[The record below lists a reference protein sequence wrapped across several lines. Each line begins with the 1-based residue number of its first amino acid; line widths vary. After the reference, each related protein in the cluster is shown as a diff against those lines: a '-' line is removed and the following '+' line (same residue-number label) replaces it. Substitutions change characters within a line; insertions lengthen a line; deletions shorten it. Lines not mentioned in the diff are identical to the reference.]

1 MWVCNNEEN
10 SQLGYFWFRRQ
21 YHMVPHT
28 YKKNMRAVC
37 LVHPSASVRLLVFF
51 LSYICRTSFWDK
63 LIYADRLEFLDELV
77 GDDPKRKLH
86 LSKELI
92 EYDRFLPC
100 SHPTP
105 TLLRPYPTPPYT
117 TLHHPTPPYPTLHH
131 PTPPYPTLFHSQIH
145 GRIKE
150 GMGFVTFPLQYQAI
164 VFRPFK
170 GQVLD
175 AIVTLVNK
183 MGFFAEV
190 GPLQVVMGKK
200 GCEKGCEK
208 GCWGFWGV
216 FFPFGG
222 GNEILRCGNNAVRH
236 EGEMG
241 HSPNILLSLQVFVSK
256 HAMPS
261 DFAFDPQV
269 PFSDSTL
276 SQMTPDDTH
285 TPCFICTTDNLAL
298 VTSNPFFPHMSHAP
312 RLYITDSFFFY
323 IHLISSS
330 YTFRFTQVP
339 ALKHLTNTC

>member
-117 TLHHPTPPYPTLHH
+117 TLHHPTPPYPTPPHPTLPH
-131 PTPPYPTLFHSQIH
+131 PTPPYPTLPNPTQ
-145 GRIKE
+145 
-150 GMGFVTFPLQYQAI
+150 PY
-164 VFRPFK
+164 P
-170 GQVLD
+170 
-175 AIVTLVNK
+175 TL
-183 MGFFAEV
+183 
-190 GPLQVVMGKK
+190 PHPTPPCPTLQV
-200 GCEKGCEK
+200 
-208 GCWGFWGV
+208 
-216 FFPFGG
+216 
-222 GNEILRCGNNAVRH
+222 
-236 EGEMG
+236 
-241 HSPNILLSLQVFVSK
+241 
-256 HAMPS
+256 
-261 DFAFDPQV
+261 
-269 PFSDSTL
+269 
-276 SQMTPDDTH
+276 
-285 TPCFICTTDNLAL
+285 
-298 VTSNPFFPHMSHAP
+298 P
-312 RLYITDSFFFY
+312 RL
-323 IHLISSS
+323 
-330 YTFRFTQVP
+330 
-339 ALKHLTNTC
+339 

>member
-1 MWVCNNEEN
+1 
-10 SQLGYFWFRRQ
+10 
-21 YHMVPHT
+21 
-28 YKKNMRAVC
+28 
-37 LVHPSASVRLLVFF
+37 
-51 LSYICRTSFWDK
+51 
-63 LIYADRLEFLDELV
+63 
-77 GDDPKRKLH
+77 
-86 LSKELI
+86 
-92 EYDRFLPC
+92 
-100 SHPTP
+100 
-105 TLLRPYPTPPYT
+105 
-117 TLHHPTPPYPTLHH
+117 
-131 PTPPYPTLFHSQIH
+131 
-145 GRIKE
+145 
-150 GMGFVTFPLQYQAI
+150 MGFVTFPLQYQAI

-170 GQVLD
+170 GEVLD

-208 GCWGFWGV
+208 ECWGFWGV
-216 FFPFGG
+216 FFPFWG

-285 TPCFICTTDNLAL
+285 PMLHLYHRQSRSCHIEPILSPHVTRPTFVYHRQLLLLYTSHFIFLYFSVHSSTCFE
-298 VTSNPFFPHMSHAP
+298 TSHQHVLTCLFFCAE
-312 RLYITDSFFFY
+312 
-323 IHLISSS
+323 
-330 YTFRFTQVP
+330 
-339 ALKHLTNTC
+339 